1 MLLANLSRGATLVLL
16 TVSAAAAQA
25 PQAAPSPAQAVEEF
39 MRAVADSNLTRMA
52 QLFGTRKGSSYDT
65 HQPPKYEER
74 MLTIQL
80 FLHGVQAHALGDLPT
95 AHGGRTVTT
104 QLSHNACRVTI
115 PVVTAHTKHGWVVES
130 FDLAQAAQINRPCQN
145 GNGQP

>member
-1 MLLANLSRGATLVLL
+1 MLLPNVSRGAALVLL
-16 TVSAAAAQA
+16 TVSTAAAQA
-25 PQAAPSPAQAVEEF
+25 PKRASSPAEAVEEF
-39 MRAVADSNLTRMA
+39 MHAVADSNLTRMA
-52 QLFGTRKGSSYDT
+52 QLFGTRKGSAYKT

-104 QLSHNACRVTI
+104 QLSHGTCHVTI
-115 PVVTAHTKHGWVVES
+115 PVLTANSRSGWLVES
-130 FDLAQAAQINRPCQN
+130 FDLAQAAQINRPCEN
-145 GNGQP
+145 GNGGP